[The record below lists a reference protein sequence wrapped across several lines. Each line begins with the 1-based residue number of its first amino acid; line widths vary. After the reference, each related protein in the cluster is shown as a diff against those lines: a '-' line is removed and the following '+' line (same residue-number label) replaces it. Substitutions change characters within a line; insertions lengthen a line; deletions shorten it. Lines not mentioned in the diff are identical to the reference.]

1 MNPVDTNA
9 LLHLLYHPG
18 VSKPAVPAWTVA
30 QLVSSNVCMPVA
42 IPLMLCGSDTLKL
55 DKCNSASTWQGKVY
69 FNRTDHHAFASPHK
83 PYEM

>member
-1 MNPVDTNA
+1 MHCCTCFTTRVYPNRRYR
-9 LLHLLYHPG
+9 HR
-18 VSKPAVPAWTVA
+18 TVA